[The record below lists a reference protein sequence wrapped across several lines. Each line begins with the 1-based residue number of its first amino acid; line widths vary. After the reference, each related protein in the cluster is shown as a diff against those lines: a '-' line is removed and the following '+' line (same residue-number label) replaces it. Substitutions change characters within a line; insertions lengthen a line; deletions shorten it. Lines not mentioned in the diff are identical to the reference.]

1 MSSGGR
7 YLKNTPKKSNR
18 KWVVTLAVILI
29 VALLIGL
36 VAGFVISK
44 MNKIRRAEKGENSLT
59 AEDLQ
64 GMIVEDPEPTTEAT
78 TVPTTEATEPVETK
92 PNYGKTGKVVNV
104 LLIGQDARHGED
116 SKNSDTLILCT
127 VNKETK
133 KLTLTSFLRDSFV
146 YIPPFKDSYG
156 QTHDGRTKMTLCY
169 ALGYKWGGDLGA
181 MELMDMVI
189 ERNFGS
195 VVDHNIEINLDAFD
209 AFINAIGG
217 IYVELDADETK
228 YLNDKFKDVEDYVFE
243 EGENKLDGWAAEEYA
258 RMRHSTAADND
269 FKRTNRQRIVVSKVL
284 ERIKTMSLTQINA
297 LIDEM
302 LPMFLTDM
310 SNSDITTYVMELLP
324 ILPELTIESQECPS
338 AEIRGGKVVDLFGD
352 GVPQSIITFNEA
364 DAKAIMTA
372 ITECD

>member
-7 YLKNTPKKSNR
+7 YLKKTPAKK
-18 KWVVTLAVILI
+18 KTWMIVLAVILVLALI
-29 VALLIGL
+29 VGL
-36 VAGFVISK
+36 AAGFVISK
-44 MNKIRRAEKGENSLT
+44 MNKIQRAEKGDNQLT

-64 GMIVEDPEPTTEAT
+64 GLMVEESEPTTEPTTAPTTET
-78 TVPTTEATEPVETK
+78 TVPEETK
-92 PNYGKTGKVVNV
+92 PDYGKTGKVVNI
-104 LLIGQDARHGED
+104 LLIGQDARPGED
-116 SKNSDTLILCT
+116 SKNSDTMILCT

-133 KLTLTSFLRDSFV
+133 KLTLTSFLRDTFV
-146 YIPPFKDSYG
+146 YIPTFTDTYG
-156 QTHDGRTKMTLCY
+156 VPHSGRTKLTLCY

-195 VVDHNIEINLDAFD
+195 VVDHNVEINLDAFD

-228 YLNDKFKDVEDYVFE
+228 YLNEKFKNVEDYVFE

-269 FKRTNRQRIVVSKVL
+269 YKRTNRQRIVVTKVVEKL
-284 ERIKTMSLTQINA
+284 KTMSLAQINS

-310 SNSDITTYVMELLP
+310 TNSDITTYVMELLP
-324 ILPELTIESQECPS
+324 VLPELTIDSQECPS
-338 AEIRGGKVVDLFGD
+338 AEIRGGKIVDLFGD
-352 GVPQSIITFNEA
+352 GTEHSIITFDEA
-364 DAKAIMTA
+364 KAKAIMTA

>member
-7 YLKNTPKKSNR
+7 YLNHTPKKNNK
-18 KWVVTLAVILI
+18 KWIVPLAVILI
-29 VALLIGL
+29 LALLIGL
-36 VAGFVISK
+36 VAGFVITK
-44 MNKIRRAEKGENSLT
+44 MNRIRRAEKGENSLT

-64 GMIVEDPEPTTEAT
+64 GILVEDPEPTTEAT
-78 TVPTTEATEPVETK
+78 TVPTTEATVPEETK
-92 PNYGKTGKVVNV
+92 PDYGKTGKVVNV
-104 LLIGQDARHGED
+104 LLIGQDARPGED

-181 MELMDMVI
+181 MELMDLVI